1 MENFN
6 LSVLTNYRK
15 IIYNKKIKNQKMS
28 TVSVL
33 IRTIN
38 EQCFKDLNLNKCKS
52 VETVLLMTNAI
63 IISV

>member
-1 MENFN
+1 
-6 LSVLTNYRK
+6 
-15 IIYNKKIKNQKMS
+15 MS

-52 VETVLLMTNAI
+52 VETVLLQTNAI